1 MTAGLPGIAIVAV
14 PTIGPTAPDTVG
26 AMPDRSSLHPVDTDD
41 VIEVSLPLRPAF
53 ASMLRVIVASLGAD
67 AEFTVDEIDDLKLGV
82 SEVFTMLADLDH
94 DSGRCSARFEVVDG
108 GISVTIDRAGSAA
121 SGARVELDPLA
132 VTILASV
139 VDDAV
144 IDDTGIR
151 LVKRASESSASH
163 A

>member
-1 MTAGLPGIAIVAV
+1 M
-14 PTIGPTAPDTVG
+14 
-26 AMPDRSSLHPVDTDD
+26 HPVDADD

-53 ASMLRVIVASLGAD
+53 ASMLRVVVASLGAD

-82 SEVFTMLADLDH
+82 SEVFTMLAELDGG
-94 DSGRCSARFEVVDG
+94 GRCSARFEVEDD
-108 GISVTIDRAGSAA
+108 GISVTIDRVGSAT

-151 LVKRASESSASH
+151 LVKRASETSVSNT
-163 A
+163 

>member
-1 MTAGLPGIAIVAV
+1 MS
-14 PTIGPTAPDTVG
+14 
-26 AMPDRSSLHPVDTDD
+26 AMPDRSSMHPIDRDD

-53 ASMLRVIVASLGAD
+53 ALMLRVIVASLGAD
-67 AEFTVDEIDDLKLGV
+67 AEFTVDEIDDFKLGV
-82 SEVFTMLADLDH
+82 SEVFMMLADLDQ
-94 DSGRCSARFEVVDG
+94 DGGRCSARFEVEDG
-108 GISVTIDRAGSAA
+108 GISVTIDRAGSAV
-121 SGARVELDPLA
+121 SGARIELDPLA

-151 LVKRASESSASH
+151 LVKRASESSASI

>member
-1 MTAGLPGIAIVAV
+1 MSI
-14 PTIGPTAPDTVG
+14 
-26 AMPDRSSLHPVDTDD
+26 MPDRPSMHPIDTDD

-67 AEFTVDEIDDLKLGV
+67 AEFTVDEIDDFKLGV
-82 SEVFTMLADLDH
+82 SEVFTLLADLNQ
-94 DSGRCSARFEVVDG
+94 DSGRCSARFQVEDG
-108 GISVTIDRAGSAA
+108 GVSVTIDRAASAA

-139 VDDAV
+139 VDDV
-144 IDDTGIR
+144 IIDDTGIR
-151 LVKRASESSASH
+151 LVKRATESSASN